1 MYELSTASDCAN
13 KTESLFNNLFGVN
26 HVLIVFREF
35 IFTLLA
41 VVSSGSDISAV
52 YTSSL
57 SSGNMSHKSIAS

>member
-41 VVSSGSDISAV
+41 VVSSGSDISPV

-57 SSGNMSHKSIAS
+57 SSGDMSDKSIAS

>member
-13 KTESLFNNLFGVN
+13 KTESLLNNLFGVN

-41 VVSSGSDISAV
+41 VVSSGSDISEV